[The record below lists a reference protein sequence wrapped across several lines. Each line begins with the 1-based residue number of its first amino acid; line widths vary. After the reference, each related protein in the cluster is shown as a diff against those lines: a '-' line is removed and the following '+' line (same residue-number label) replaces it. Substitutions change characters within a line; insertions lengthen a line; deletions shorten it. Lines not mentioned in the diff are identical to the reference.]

1 MAVLTATRDKESSNN
16 PRAQWHE
23 PSSERHSQKTHHLHR
38 LWGHRG
44 VPPACGSGGCME
56 DLHPQARLGL
66 RWLGQDSCADG
77 RGLVRPSGPMLQ
89 PRLPSPAVLRLMV
102 LSGFFLP
109 ADSFSFTLLLSVLA
123 LWKSSEN
130 ILFLFAGH
138 SSNTNL
144 LNLISRCPKGTKGNE
159 FRVLIS
165 DTPR

>member
-1 MAVLTATRDKESSNN
+1 MIRNHQIIPVLNGTNPALNGTVRKPITSTGFGDTEGFLQPAALGAAWRICTHKQGLGCVGWVRTAVLMAE
-16 PRAQWHE
+16 
-23 PSSERHSQKTHHLHR
+23 
-38 LWGHRG
+38 G
-44 VPPACGSGGCME
+44 
-56 DLHPQARLGL
+56 
-66 RWLGQDSCADG
+66 SCA
-77 RGLVRPSGPMLQ
+77 LQ
-89 PRLPSPAVLRLMV
+89 ALCSSPAVLRLVV

-109 ADSFSFTLLLSVLA
+109 ADSSSFTLLLSVLA